1 MMASG
6 KVIVLTGASSGIGA
20 ALARQLGEQ
29 GHMLVLGARRA
40 AQLRQVAEPFGQNA
54 LAVVTDV
61 CRRADVE
68 ALRDAA
74 LQRFGQVDVW
84 VNNAGRGI
92 FRTVLELSDADVD
105 EMLTVNLKSA
115 LYGMQAIVPYFQQR
129 GQGHLINISSFLG
142 RIPFA
147 GVRSIYSASK
157 AALNSLTAN
166 LRTDLARSAPG
177 VQVSL
182 VMPGVVDTDFAASA
196 LGAPA
201 GSAPMPGAQSP
212 AEVAAVIAALI
223 EHPAAEI
230 YTNPANTPELV
241 QRYYADVAAF
251 EANMRR

>member
-1 MMASG
+1 MPPS
-6 KVIVLTGASSGIGA
+6 KVIVITGASSGIGA
-20 ALARQLGEQ
+20 ALARQLGQQ
-29 GHMLVLGARRA
+29 GQRLVLGARRE
-40 AQLRQVAEPFGQNA
+40 AQLQKVAEPFGPNA

-61 CRRADVE
+61 CRRTDVE

-84 VNNAGRGI
+84 INNAGRGI

-105 EMLTVNLKSA
+105 EMLAVNLKSA

-129 GQGHLINISSFLG
+129 GQGHLINVSSFLG

-147 GVRSIYSASK
+147 SMRSIYSASK

-182 VMPGVVDTDFAASA
+182 VMPGVVATDFAAVA
-196 LGAPA
+196 LGAPP

-212 AEVAAVIAALI
+212 DEVAAAIVALI
-223 EHPAAEI
+223 EHPVAEI
-230 YTNPANTPELV
+230 YTNPNNTPELV
-241 QRYYADVAAF
+241 QSYFADVAAF
-251 EANMRR
+251 ESSARR